1 MAKKKTTK
9 VKKGEKRQSWVVTTS
24 QDRSA
29 AEIAKDL
36 SAAGFQVDQTLGEIG
51 VITGS
56 SDEAAVKRA
65 RGIRGVADISPD
77 TPASVGPPKSRNT
90 W

>member
-24 QDRSA
+24 QDREGVVEGLELEAIPGETWSLDR
-29 AEIAKDL
+29 IRDV
-36 SAAGFQVDQTLGEIG
+36 AGLG
-51 VITGS
+51 
-56 SDEAAVKRA
+56 
-65 RGIRGVADISPD
+65 
-77 TPASVGPPKSRNT
+77 